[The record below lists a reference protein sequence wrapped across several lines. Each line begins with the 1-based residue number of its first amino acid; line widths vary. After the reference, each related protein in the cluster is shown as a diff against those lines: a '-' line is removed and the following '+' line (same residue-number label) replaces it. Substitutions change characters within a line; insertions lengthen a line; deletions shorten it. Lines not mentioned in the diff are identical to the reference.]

1 MSSIQLLFTATNGAL
16 SWAIQACTWSTWS
29 HVALVA
35 GDQVIESMPG
45 HGVRRVPLSGAIQCA
60 DRHEL
65 VTIPAR
71 DPARIIAAAAGQIG
85 KPYDYQAIVG
95 LGLHRDWQQAD
106 AWFCS
111 ELAAWA
117 FHAAGEPLF
126 RVDCVRRVTP
136 QHLWML
142 APCDTR
148 SAQGTRGG

>member
-16 SWAIQACTWSTWS
+16 SWAIRACTWSTWS
-29 HVALVA
+29 HVGLVA
-35 GDQVIESMPG
+35 
-45 HGVRRVPLSGAIQCA
+45 GAIQCA

-71 DPARIIAAAAGQIG
+71 DPARIITAAAGQIG
-85 KPYDYQAIVG
+85 KPYDYEAIVG
-95 LGLHRDWQQAD
+95 LSLHRDWQQAD

-117 FHAAGEPLF
+117 FHEAGEPLF
-126 RVDCVRRVTP
+126 RADCVRRVTP

-142 APCDTR
+142 APLNS
-148 SAQGTRGG
+148 SAAGDALL

>member
-1 MSSIQLLFTATNGAL
+1 MIGVQLLFTTTNGPL
-16 SWAIQACTWSTWS
+16 SWAIRVCTWSAWS

-45 HGVRRVPLSGAIQCA
+45 YGVRRVSLAGAIQCA

-65 VTIPAR
+65 ATMPAR
-71 DPARIIAAAAGQIG
+71 DPARIIEAAAGQIG
-85 KPYDYQAIVG
+85 KPYDYEAIVG

-111 ELAAWA
+111 ELLAWS
-117 FHAAGEPLF
+117 FHQAGEPLF
-126 RVDCVRRVTP
+126 RADCVRRVTP

-142 APCDTR
+142 APFGECSTLATTG
-148 SAQGTRGG
+148 S